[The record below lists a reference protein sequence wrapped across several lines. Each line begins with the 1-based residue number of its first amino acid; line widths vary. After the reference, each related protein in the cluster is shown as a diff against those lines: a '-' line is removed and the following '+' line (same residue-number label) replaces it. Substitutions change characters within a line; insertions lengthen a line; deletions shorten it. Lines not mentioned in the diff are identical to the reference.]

1 MANTN
6 DLLIERIKL
15 SCVFLSLAIGVAL
28 FYYLSDQILLYR
40 VLALLAMVVIAA
52 VLFFLTKSGKDTAVF
67 LQGAQVELQ
76 RTVWPTKAETIHTT
90 LLIFAVVFIVAL
102 FLWALDL
109 FLAWFMQIIIK

>member
-1 MANTN
+1 MANAN
-6 DLLIERIKL
+6 DLLMDRLKL
-15 SCVFLSLAIGVAL
+15 AGVFLSLAVGIIL

-40 VLALLAMVVIAA
+40 VLAILAMVLVAG

-76 RTVWPTKAETIHTT
+76 KTVWPTKAETVHTT
-90 LLIFAVVFIVAL
+90 LLIFAIVFIVAL

-109 FLAWFMQIIIK
+109 FLAWFMQIVIK

>member
-1 MANTN
+1 MANSN
-6 DLLIERIKL
+6 DLLMDRIKL
-15 SCVFLSLAIGVAL
+15 AGVFLSLATGLAL

-40 VLALLAMVVIAA
+40 VLAILAMVLVAII
-52 VLFFLTKSGKDTAVF
+52 LFFLTKPGKDTAVF

-76 RTVWPTKAETIHTT
+76 KTVWPTKAETLHTT
-90 LLIFAVVFIVAL
+90 LLIFAIVLLVAL

>member
-6 DLLIERIKL
+6 DLLMDRIKL
-15 SCVFLSLAIGVAL
+15 AGVFLSLATGLAL
-28 FYYLSDQILLYR
+28 FYYLSDEILLYR
-40 VLALLAMVVIAA
+40 VLAILAMVLVAV
-52 VLFFLTKSGKDTAVF
+52 VLFFLTKPGKDTAVF

-76 RTVWPTKAETIHTT
+76 KTVWPTKAETLHTT
-90 LLIFAVVFIVAL
+90 LLIFAIVLIVAL

>member
-1 MANTN
+1 MN
-6 DLLIERIKL
+6 DLLMDRIKL
-15 SCVFLSLAIGVAL
+15 AGVFLSLATGLAL

-40 VLALLAMVVIAA
+40 VLAILAMVVIAA
-52 VLFFLTKSGKDTAVF
+52 VLFFLTKPGKNTAIF

-76 RTVWPTKAETIHTT
+76 KTVWPTKAETLHTT
-90 LLIFAVVFIVAL
+90 LLIFAVVLVVAL